1 MRKVL
6 MLSML
11 VPALLI
17 GLSAAAAPA
26 AGGNGSVKGKVI
38 GADGKPVANAS
49 VRLMHHEA
57 KAEGKAPAAA
67 GNATEPHKGAKATQA
82 AAGTSPKAE
91 KAAAK
96 GTKAAKAAAE
106 TTTDANGEFTF
117 DHVAAG
123 KYVAVSR
130 IKGIGAGREQVTVN
144 DAQAN
149 VTIKLKAPGD
159 KGKGKQPQARANR
172 HHKAAVS

>member
-11 VPALLI
+11 VPALFI
-17 GLSAAAAPA
+17 GLSAAAAPVA
-26 AGGNGSVKGKVI
+26 SGTGSVKGKVV
-38 GADGKPVANAS
+38 GADGKPVANAP
-49 VRLMHHEA
+49 VRLMHREA
-57 KAEGKAPAAA
+57 KAEAKTAAPA
-67 GNATEPHKGAKATQA
+67 GNATEPHKGHKAQGATA
-82 AAGTSPKAE
+82 VPSKGEKASAKAE
-91 KAAAK
+91 K
-96 GTKAAKAAAE
+96 AAE
-106 TTTDANGEFTF
+106 TTTDANGMFAF

-130 IKGIGAGREQVTVN
+130 IKGVGAGREQVTVN
-144 DAQAN
+144 DAQAS
-149 VTIKLKAPGD
+149 VTIKLKAPGE

>member
-6 MLSML
+6 MLSLL
-11 VPALLI
+11 VPGMFIA
-17 GLSAAAAPA
+17 LSAAAAPA
-26 AGGNGSVKGKVI
+26 ANSAGSIKGKVI
-38 GADGKPVANAS
+38 GADGKPVANAP
-49 VRLMHHEA
+49 VRLMHREA
-57 KAEGKAPAAA
+57 KADAKTPAPA
-67 GNATEPHKGAKATQA
+67 GNATEPHKGRKAAQGATAVPSKGEKTSAKA
-82 AAGTSPKAE
+82 E
-91 KAAAK
+91 
-96 GTKAAKAAAE
+96 KAAAE

-130 IKGIGAGREQVTVN
+130 IKGVGAGREQVTVN
-144 DAQAN
+144 DAQAS
-149 VTIKLKAPGD
+149 VTIKIKAAGE

>member
-6 MLSML
+6 MLSLL
-11 VPALLI
+11 VPALFVA
-17 GLSAAAAPA
+17 LSAAAAPA
-26 AGGNGSVKGKVI
+26 TNSAGSIKGKVL
-38 GADGKPVANAS
+38 GADGKPVANAP
-49 VRLMHHEA
+49 VRLMHREA
-57 KAEGKAPAAA
+57 KADAKTPAPA
-67 GNATEPHKGAKATQA
+67 GNATEPHKGRKAAQGA
-82 AAGTSPKAE
+82 AAVPSKGEKTS
-91 KAAAK
+91 AK
-96 GTKAAKAAAE
+96 AKAAAE

-130 IKGIGAGREQVTVN
+130 IKGVGAGREQVTVN

-149 VTIKLKAPGD
+149 VTIKIKAAGE